1 MTITIQ
7 PAGYIPFQDEEVPTI
22 SIETIKEHVKAE
34 RNKTL
39 KKIQEESIVKPI
51 SVKTSPPVKPSK
63 SSKSEKVVESKKQQ
77 TPRKKPNLYG
87 TDPDDPKNAAFFAEL
102 EVIRNSDPGLYKK
115 ITSMN

>member
-7 PAGYIPFQDEEVPTI
+7 PAGYIPFQDEQVPEI
-22 SIETIKEHVKAE
+22 SIETIKEQVKVE
-34 RNKTL
+34 RSETL
-39 KKIQEESIVKPI
+39 KKIQEETIAKSISKPVI
-51 SVKTSPPVKPSK
+51 
-63 SSKSEKVVESKKQQ
+63 ESKKHQ
-77 TPRKKPNLYG
+77 TPGKKPNLYG

>member
-51 SVKTSPPVKPSK
+51 SVKTSPVKP
-63 SSKSEKVVESKKQQ
+63 SKSEKVVESKKQQ
-77 TPRKKPNLYG
+77 TPGKKPNLYG